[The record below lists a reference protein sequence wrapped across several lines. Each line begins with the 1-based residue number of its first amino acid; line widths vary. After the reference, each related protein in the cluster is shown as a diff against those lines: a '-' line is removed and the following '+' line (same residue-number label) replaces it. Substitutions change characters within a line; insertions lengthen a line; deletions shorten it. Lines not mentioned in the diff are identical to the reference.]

1 MGILEG
7 KTILVT
13 GVTMNTSIAYKV
25 AEIAQAEGATVAV
38 SNFGRAMSLTQRIV
52 KRLEPAPA
60 VLELDVTNPE
70 HLAGLP
76 DALAAVGIESLD
88 GIVHSVA
95 FANPETALG
104 GKYLTTPFEDVST
117 AMHVSA
123 YSLVSLTMACKPLL
137 NNPSSVVG
145 LTFDARVSWPT
156 YDWMGVA
163 KAALESAS
171 RYLARYVGPDGIRSN
186 IVAAG
191 PLDTIAKKA
200 IPGAN
205 TFNDIWGGRAP
216 LGWDDKD
223 ATPTAKAVV
232 ALLSD
237 WFSATTGEMIHVDG
251 GLHSTGA

>member
-25 AEIAQAEGATVAV
+25 AEIALAEGATVAV
-38 SNFGRAMSLTQRIV
+38 SNFGRALSLTNRIV
-52 KRLEPAPA
+52 KRLDPAPP
-60 VLELDVTNPE
+60 VIELDVTDAD
-70 HLAGLP
+70 HLAALP
-76 DALAAVGIESLD
+76 ARLAEAGIERLD

-104 GKYLTTPFEDVST
+104 GKFLTTPPEDV
-117 AMHVSA
+117 AQAIHVSA
-123 YSLVSLTMACKPLL
+123 YSLVSLTMACKPILS
-137 NNPSSVVG
+137 NPASVVG

-163 KAALESAS
+163 K
-171 RYLARYVGPDGIRSN
+171 DGIRSN

-205 TFNDIWGGRAP
+205 TFNDIWGDRAP
-216 LGWDDKD
+216 LGWDDHD

-237 WFSATTGEMIHVDG
+237 WFPATTGEMIHVDG

>member
-7 KTILVT
+7 KNILVT
-13 GVTMNTSIAYKV
+13 GVTLNTSIAYKV
-25 AEIAQAEGATVAV
+25 AEIASQEGATVVV
-38 SNFGRAMSLTQRIV
+38 SNFGRALSLTHRVV
-52 KRLEPAPA
+52 KRLDPAPP

-70 HLAGLP
+70 HLAALP
-76 DALAAVGIESLD
+76 DMIRGHGIDRID
-88 GIVHSVA
+88 GVVHSVA
-95 FANPETALG
+95 YANPETALG
-104 GKYLTTPFEDVST
+104 GAFLSTPFEDVST
-117 AMHVSA
+117 AIHVSA
-123 YSLVSLTMACKPLL
+123 YSLVSLTMACKPLFGETA
-137 NNPSSVVG
+137 SVVG
-145 LTFDARVSWPT
+145 LTFDARISWPT

-171 RYLARYVGPDGIRSN
+171 RYLARYLGPDGVRSN
-186 IVAAG
+186 IVSAG

-205 TFNDIWGGRAP
+205 SFNDIWGGRAP
-216 LGWDDKD
+216 LGWDTAD

-237 WFSATTGEMIHVDG
+237 WFPSTTGEMIHVDG

>member
-7 KTILVT
+7 KKILVT

-25 AEIAQAEGATVAV
+25 AEIAAAEGATVVV
-38 SNFGRAMSLTQRIV
+38 SNFGRALGITKRIV
-52 KRLEPAPA
+52 QRLDPEPE
-60 VLELDVTNPE
+60 VIELDVTDE
-70 HLAGLP
+70 AHLA
-76 DALAAVGIESLD
+76 ALSDTLRATGIDRLD
-88 GIVHSVA
+88 GLVHSVA

-104 GKYLTTPFEDVST
+104 GKFMTTGWEDVGN
-117 AMHVSA
+117 ALQISA
-123 YSLVSLTMACKPLL
+123 YSLVSLTQACRPLFGE
-137 NNPSSVVG
+137 SASVVG

-163 KAALESAS
+163 KSALESAS
-171 RYLARYVGPDGIRSN
+171 RYLARYLGPAGVRSN

-191 PLDTIAKKA
+191 PLNTIAKKA
-200 IPGAN
+200 IPGSSNFDDVWEA
-205 TFNDIWGGRAP
+205 RAP
-216 LGWDDKD
+216 LGWDPSD

-237 WFSATTGEMIHVDG
+237 WFPSTSGEMIHVDG

>member
-25 AEIAQAEGATVAV
+25 AEIAQAEGATVVV
-38 SNFGRAMSLTQRIV
+38 SNFGRALGITQRVV
-52 KRLEPAPA
+52 KRLEPVPA
-60 VLELDVTNPE
+60 VLELDVTDADQ
-70 HLAGLP
+70 LAGLV
-76 DALAAVGIESLD
+76 DELRALGIDRLD
-88 GIVHSVA
+88 GVVHSIA
-95 FANPETALG
+95 YANPETALG
-104 GKYLTTPFEDVST
+104 GKVLTTPWEDVGH
-117 AMHVSA
+117 ALHISA
-123 YSLVSLTMACKPLL
+123 YSMVSLTMACKPLFG
-137 NNPSSVVG
+137 PTASVVG

-171 RYLARYVGPDGIRSN
+171 RYLARFLGPDGVRSN

-191 PLDTIAKKA
+191 PLDTLAKKA
-200 IPGAN
+200 IPGSHN
-205 TFNDIWGGRAP
+205 FNDVWETRAP
-216 LGWDDKD
+216 LGWDPSD

-237 WFSATTGEMIHVDG
+237 WFPSTTGEMLHVDG